1 MVYICVQ
8 FSMRAHSVTSWRR
21 CISRV
26 TEVTRPP
33 TETHWTRSVVTAHS
47 PVQPLNW
54 TRRSTTQEY
63 TPISITSHTGHRP
76 RSGRRGW
83 VSYTVPIY
91 RYSSLY
97 YFIRSFCVVMVVVV
111 LLGHVFLFLYFIVFA
126 RFVLFRLRIH
136 TIALFTSFHILVAYL
151 LTYLLLSYWHV
162 YASESRFSC
171 IASPNR
177 FLMALLVK
185 RPLAA

>member
-1 MVYICVQ
+1 MFVCN
-8 FSMRAHSVTSWRR
+8 FSIRAHSVTSWRR

-111 LLGHVFLFLYFIVFA
+111 LLGHVFFVFV
-126 RFVLFRLRIH
+126 FYCFCTFR
-136 TIALFTSFHILVAYL
+136 SFSSSYTYNCPFHFFPHSSCL
-151 LTYLLLSYWHV
+151 LTYLL
-162 YASESRFSC
+162 
-171 IASPNR
+171 IT
-177 FLMALLVK
+177 
-185 RPLAA
+185 